1 MTSTT
6 PKTEKQKR
14 QHKRDR
20 FMALAEVRLKKLKK
34 AAKQVQNLGNTSNY
48 LYTKSEGEQVAA
60 IVKDLFDDIDIAFND
75 TGDYP
80 LTKITFDQTELND

>member
-1 MTSTT
+1 MTTTT

>member
-1 MTSTT
+1 
-6 PKTEKQKR
+6 
-14 QHKRDR
+14 
-20 FMALAEVRLKKLKK
+20 MALIEVRLEKLKK

-48 LYTKSEGEQVAA
+48 LYTKSEGEQVAT

>member
-1 MTSTT
+1 MTST
-6 PKTEKQKR
+6 PKTDKQKR

-20 FMALAEVRLKKLKK
+20 YMALIEVRLEKLKK